1 MNVPIGEMVP
11 AAAVNILVDKDQK
24 KKKRRRRYCKY
35 KIGRDITKLT

>member
-24 KKKRRRRYCKY
+24 KKKEEEGIVNIR
-35 KIGRDITKLT
+35 